1 MNLAH
6 PGRLDADL
14 EPPAGESA
22 PRWRVAL
29 EHAHDL
35 ALRAGRA
42 LESAPPSGADL
53 RPAALAIEGA
63 LTALYAAIDARDDRL
78 LATQEA
84 SSELDTAGAVL
95 ASLAAVDPALPL
107 ARGWIEE
114 ARAALSI
121 AEERFSRVAPEG
133 APVGAPLRASKDVPT
148 LHRLARGGIPPVLR
162 VAAPLPSPPDDPRAL
177 PRPASIAELRATMA
191 EVRRRAAEDRR
202 ERRVREEERARA
214 AAEKKAT
221 ALAALEEDPP
231 PGFARGRFVALTPEA
246 QIAERARDC
255 FDEVAMIGVQ
265 RAPLLG
271 DPWRSARVLEDR
283 VLAAIDAVAAIGNP
297 ALDRL
302 EALVLDAPAK
312 DPARGFALTMILGCV
327 EGRDALGAIERV
339 LHHLGPSDPETAR
352 HVGGALKLI
361 PHPSLPLLLR
371 SLLASTDPACR
382 AVAIDVLAYRG
393 LATSTELAQAVQDPS
408 PLVAAAALPAL
419 ALALPEG
426 AGAAIE
432 PARDHADPALRE
444 AAWLSML
451 YGNHPHVTEALTE
464 ALDGPLAHR
473 AALPLA
479 ITGNERDAAHL
490 LERLHASPT
499 PSLVTAVGWAGSP
512 EAVPLLI
519 DLLSHDDPVIQLG
532 AAYALDRLTGARLYD
547 TVELPPEAI
556 DVPDV
561 EEPDVGEPRAPSL
574 SRQVSDARDRPS
586 EGAGDTAT
594 QPTIRADHWRA
605 YWLDKGPAFR
615 LTSKYR
621 RGSLYT
627 PTVSL
632 WELDAWPVTPVE
644 RRWLQRELIVRT
656 GSFVRFDPHDFV
668 AVQELALQAWA
679 PIAQRMSGNAGS
691 FTRPMRR

>member
-1 MNLAH
+1 MIPAS
-6 PGRLDADL
+6 PGWH
-14 EPPAGESA
+14 EPEIAAVDGP
-22 PRWRVAL
+22 PRWMLAL

-53 RPAALAIEGA
+53 RPAAQAIEDA
-63 LTALYAAIDARDDRL
+63 LAAIYAAIDARDDRL
-78 LATQEA
+78 LAARDA
-84 SSELDTAGAVL
+84 SGQLDTAGVVL
-95 ASLAAVDPALPL
+95 TAFVDLDPAIPL
-107 ARGWIEE
+107 AKGWLRE
-114 ARAALSI
+114 ARDALSI
-121 AEERFSRVAPEG
+121 AEERFSRVAPE
-133 APVGAPLRASKDVPT
+133 PSPEPSPLRASKEVPT
-148 LHRLARGGIPPVLR
+148 LHRLARDAIPPVLR
-162 VAAPLPSPPDDPRAL
+162 VAVPLPSPADEPRAL
-177 PRPASIAELRATMA
+177 PAPASVAELRATMA
-191 EVRRRAAEDRR
+191 EVRRRAEEARR
-202 ERRVREEERARA
+202 ERRAREEERARA
-214 AAEKKAT
+214 RAEKAAAAIAAEEA
-221 ALAALEEDPP
+221 EPP
-231 PGFARGRFVALTPEA
+231 PGFARGLFVALTPEA
-246 QIAERARDC
+246 QTAERTRDC

-283 VLAAIDAVAAIGNP
+283 ILTAIDAVAAIGNP

-302 EALVLDAPAK
+302 EPMVLDAPTK
-312 DPARGFALTMILGCV
+312 DPARGFAITMILGCI
-327 EGRDALGAIERV
+327 EGRDALGAVERV

-371 SLLASTDPACR
+371 GLLASSDPACR
-382 AVAIDVLAYRG
+382 AVAVDVLAYRG
-393 LATSTELAQAVQDPS
+393 LASATELAAAAQDPS

-419 ALALPEG
+419 SLALPEG
-426 AGAAIE
+426 AGTALE
-432 PARDHADPALRE
+432 PAREHTDPLLRE
-444 AAWLSML
+444 AAWLAML
-451 YGNHPHVTEALTE
+451 YSNHPHLTDALTAE
-464 ALDGPLAHR
+464 LTGPLAHR

-490 LERLHASPT
+490 LDLLRAGPT

-519 DLLSHDDPVIQLG
+519 DLLQHDDPVIQLG

-547 TVELPPEAI
+547 EVELPPEAI

-561 EEPDVGEPRAPSL
+561 EEPDVGDPKPPAL

-594 QPTIRADHWRA
+594 QPTIRADRWRA
-605 YWLDKGPAFR
+605 YWVEKGASYR

-644 RRWLQRELIVRT
+644 RRWLQRELVVRT
-656 GSFVRFDPHDFV
+656 GHFVRFDPHDFV